1 MFVPRMCGAGCASCS
16 AEDSYYYL
24 ARRSYVRNK
33 SFIPY
38 MYVSI
43 YCELFVTK
51 LTSVQGFGIFVDWKV
66 FGLV

>member
-1 MFVPRMCGAGCASCS
+1 MFVLRMCGAGCASCS
-16 AEDSYYYL
+16 AEESYYYL

-33 SFIPY
+33 SFISF

-51 LTSVQGFGIFVDWKV
+51 LTSVQGFGIFVDRKV
-66 FGLV
+66 FGLL